1 MYEVRHRVLRER
13 LEQTVVTADRGP
25 DGECVRLALLCLSL
39 LERHQLT
46 GKGRCRYCRPQRD
59 WRWRQGSP
67 VHSDLGLEFLSGA
80 ATRVSEPLMMNATK
94 VNPCTNS

>member
-39 LERHQLT
+39 LERHQVT

-59 WRWRQGSP
+59 WRWRQGRPCTVISALSFYLEQP
-67 VHSDLGLEFLSGA
+67 REFLN
-80 ATRVSEPLMMNATK
+80 R
-94 VNPCTNS
+94 